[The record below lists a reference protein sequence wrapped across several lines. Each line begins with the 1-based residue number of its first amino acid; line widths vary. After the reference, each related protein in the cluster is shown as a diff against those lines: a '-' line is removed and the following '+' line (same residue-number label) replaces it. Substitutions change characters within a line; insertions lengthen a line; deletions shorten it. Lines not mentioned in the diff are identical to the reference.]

1 MSVESDVQS
10 GGAHAAAET
19 AAPAPVGNPLL
30 LGLATFLPGGI
41 TLGLWFVGYLD
52 TATLPGG

>member
-10 GGAHAAAET
+10 GGRMPLRKQLP
-19 AAPAPVGNPLL
+19 PAPVGNPLL